1 MMSAALIAAALSG
14 GGTSPSPS
22 PSAYAGVADATM
34 AKRADIVAQ
43 FDGLWPG
50 YGGQTFASD
59 DLAVSSLDLKTKVA
73 ALSTADLS
81 QWHRIRLDST
91 QSAAAWTNARIDFEG
106 TRTGTGTSGAYF
118 GGLKDRSSAG
128 GGLLIESSDA
138 NNRVLMTGLIVISG
152 YRGLHIRRVKFTNTA
167 SAPGLQETAQMLTV
181 QRNTTMWEAP
191 VVRIEDCDFGT
202 NFGTTPDNPLL
213 YGVAINQ
220 TNLAE
225 QLDVINCRFDG
236 CQAGIR
242 TGAVRYSR
250 VFGND
255 FKQINADAMI
265 FLGSGGLISAIN
277 SAWDNRT
284 IWWTRLNT
292 MRNMSDLPDL
302 SALHSDFA
310 QNGTSGD
317 VNSYTV
323 LHEFD
328 VAYAQ
333 RITGTDT
340 RSVTYA
346 ANPTAGAT
354 ISINGTTFTY
364 VAAASASTEI
374 TIGGT
379 LAATLANA
387 KTVIAAF
394 APTGLQRVGAS
405 TTVLEINCNLNQLGT
420 IAASVGTIGGA
431 SRYTGGTQ
439 FQYKDDSTSPYA
451 IDAVTICCIGTAS
464 DGIINR
470 FWNGTSIADRC
481 TFGRPGDM
489 PPDATV
495 PLSGFTSNQDF
506 EVYATSDRYTTATTK
521 NHKYLSCVMGNILD
535 KTNGTLVNRLAD
547 GTYLSTNG
555 VLEIANLKLVTWKKE
570 SAAGTKPTALMAG
583 TFGTDSFGR
592 VRYDFADTGA
602 ETPKALREALY
613 DQLKLANTED
623 RATSGSTD
631 PRTWPTI

>member
-1 MMSAALIAAALSG
+1 MLIRNSIQYGA
-14 GGTSPSPS
+14 SPA
-22 PSAYAGVADATM
+22 PSAYAGVAGATM

-59 DLAVSSLDLKTKVA
+59 QLAVSKADLGTKVA

-91 QSAAAWTNARIDFEG
+91 QSAAAWTNARIDLEG
-106 TRTGTGTSGAYF
+106 AKTGTGTSGAYF
-118 GGLKDRSSAG
+118 GGPKDRSSAG
-128 GGLLIESSDA
+128 GGLLIESSDVD
-138 NNRVLMTGLIVISG
+138 NRVLMTGLIVIG
-152 YRGLHIRRVKFTNTA
+152 GFRGLHIRRVKFTNTA
-167 SAPGLQETAQMLTV
+167 SAPGLQETAQTITI
-181 QRNTTMWEAP
+181 QRNTTTWEAP

-202 NFGTTPDNPLL
+202 NLGATPGNPLV

-225 QLDVINCRFDG
+225 QLDIINCRFDG
-236 CQAGIR
+236 CQAGVR
-242 TGAVRYSR
+242 ASAVRYSR
-250 VFGND
+250 VFGCD
-255 FKQINADAMI
+255 FKQINVDAMI
-265 FLGSGGLISAIN
+265 FLGAGGLISAIN

-292 MRNMSDLPDL
+292 MRHMSDLAAL
-302 SALHSDFA
+302 SALHTDFE
-310 QNGTSGD
+310 QNGAPSD

-328 VAYAQ
+328 VSYAE
-333 RITGTDT
+333 RVTGTDA
-340 RSVTYA
+340 RFVTYA

-364 VAAASASTEI
+364 VSAAGASTEI

-387 KTVIAAF
+387 KTVIEAF
-394 APTGLQRVGAS
+394 APTGLQRIDAKN
-405 TTVLEINCNLNQLGT
+405 TVLEINCNLNELGT
-420 IAASVGTIGGA
+420 IAASVGAIGSA

-489 PPDATV
+489 PADATV
-495 PLSGFTSNQDF
+495 PLSGFTSDQDF
-506 EVYATSDRYTTATTK
+506 EVYATSDRDTTATTK

-535 KTNGTLVNRLAD
+535 KTDGALVNRTAD

-555 VLEIANLKLVTWKKE
+555 VLEIEGLKLVTWKKG
-570 SAAGTKPTALMAG
+570 SAPGTQPSALMAG

-602 ETPKALREALY
+602 ETPQAVREALY
-613 DQLKLANTED
+613 DQLKLANAGD
-623 RATSGSTD
+623 RANGGSTD